1 MSNVKDTNKIEIV
14 LAEKI
19 REIIYSS
26 EDENPRKYNKNFQ
39 MKDLQQAL
47 NSVNASLL
55 SLVMSYVGSVFKL
68 LSMYWYRSM
77 KPFRNNLMLVMKK
90 FLYSLHKSLPE
101 VDSS

>member
-68 LSMYWYRSM
+68 LSMYWYRNM
-77 KPFRNNLMLVMKK
+77 KPFRNNLKLVMKK
-90 FLYSLHKSLPE
+90 FLYSLHKFLPE